1 MPGKLSIAA
10 PVALAPADA
19 IAVHGKNDATGGAA
33 RWFVGSYVLG
43 LHRTEKGWRIDC
55 FETG

>member
-10 PVALAPADA
+10 PVALAHADA
-19 IAVHGKNDATGGAA
+19 IAVHVKNDATGGTT
-33 RWFVGSYVLG
+33 RRFVASYVLG
-43 LHRTEKGWRIDC
+43 LHRTEKGWRIDR